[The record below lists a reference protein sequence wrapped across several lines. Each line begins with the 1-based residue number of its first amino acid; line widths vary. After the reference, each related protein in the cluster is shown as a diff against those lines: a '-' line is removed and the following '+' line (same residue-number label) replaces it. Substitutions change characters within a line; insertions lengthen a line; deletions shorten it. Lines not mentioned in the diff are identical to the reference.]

1 MHNDDARRSL
11 FTIFQ
16 AALQAVNGH
25 VVVHDWLHRHPM
37 TGPVYLLAVG
47 KAACAMARGAHATLG
62 NQIADALLITK
73 HGYAEWLPWPVHEA
87 GHPRPDDASLEAG
100 VQLQAFISAIPSN
113 AQVLVLLSGG
123 ASALVEALP
132 PGMTL
137 GDLQSLNDWLLGSG
151 LDIHSLNLLRKRLS
165 CIKGG
170 RLAQQLAP
178 RRVLCLAISDVP
190 GDDPRAIGSGPLVA
204 DERQQD
210 TMDDSQWPEFVQ
222 TLLQLSP
229 PAPRAED
236 PCFNS
241 VRVEVIASLRSAM
254 DSAAEA
260 ARAMGLMVTLHPAL
274 LTGDAADAGRL
285 CAQALAASAPGTLH
299 VWGGETTVVMP
310 PQPGRGGRCQQLAL
324 AAAQEIAGRDEIWL
338 LAGATDGTD
347 GPGDEAGALVDGQS
361 IFRGHAEGLDISDC
375 LGRADS
381 GRFLEA
387 SGDLIQTGP
396 TGTNVM
402 DLVLGLQSDSK
413 S

>member
-1 MHNDDARRSL
+1 
-11 FTIFQ
+11 
-16 AALQAVNGH
+16 
-25 VVVHDWLHRHPM
+25 
-37 TGPVYLLAVG
+37 
-47 KAACAMARGAHATLG
+47 
-62 NQIADALLITK
+62 
-73 HGYAEWLPWPVHEA
+73 
-87 GHPRPDDASLEAG
+87 
-100 VQLQAFISAIPSN
+100 
-113 AQVLVLLSGG
+113 
-123 ASALVEALP
+123 
-132 PGMTL
+132 
-137 GDLQSLNDWLLGSG
+137 
-151 LDIHSLNLLRKRLS
+151 
-165 CIKGG
+165 
-170 RLAQQLAP
+170 
-178 RRVLCLAISDVP
+178 
-190 GDDPRAIGSGPLVA
+190 
-204 DERQQD
+204 
-210 TMDDSQWPEFVQ
+210 
-222 TLLQLSP
+222 
-229 PAPRAED
+229 
-236 PCFNS
+236 
-241 VRVEVIASLRSAM
+241 
-254 DSAAEA
+254 
-260 ARAMGLMVTLHPAL
+260 MGLMVTLHPAL

>member
-190 GDDPRAIGSGPLVA
+190 GGSLCKPCCNCRRRRRVQKTRASTPFASKSLPR
-204 DERQQD
+204 
-210 TMDDSQWPEFVQ
+210 
-222 TLLQLSP
+222 
-229 PAPRAED
+229 
-236 PCFNS
+236 C
-241 VRVEVIASLRSAM
+241 
-254 DSAAEA
+254 A
-260 ARAMGLMVTLHPAL
+260 ARWTR
-274 LTGDAADAGRL
+274 RL
-285 CAQALAASAPGTLH
+285 KQR
-299 VWGGETTVVMP
+299 VQWG
-310 PQPGRGGRCQQLAL
+310 
-324 AAAQEIAGRDEIWL
+324 
-338 LAGATDGTD
+338 
-347 GPGDEAGALVDGQS
+347 
-361 IFRGHAEGLDISDC
+361 
-375 LGRADS
+375 
-381 GRFLEA
+381 
-387 SGDLIQTGP
+387 
-396 TGTNVM
+396 
-402 DLVLGLQSDSK
+402 
-413 S
+413 